1 MKRTFFIPFL
11 AALLGG
17 GIAVA
22 VVAAFGGLS
31 KSSTTVTTVQDAPA
45 APSNASQVSKGLTPH
60 EIYVRDAPG
69 VAYVT
74 STIVQKSESPFL
86 FGQETQRQ
94 GVATGSGIVIDGNGT
109 ILTNYHV
116 VENAIKVTVSF
127 EKGKAVEAQV
137 VGKDPS
143 NDLAV
148 LRISTDGLTL
158 HPLALGDSSA
168 AQVGDPVYA
177 IGNPFNLE
185 RTLTTGVVSA
195 LQREITAPTAS
206 RSTTCCRPTR
216 RSTPATRGAAA
227 RTRPGQVIGINSQIE
242 TGGGSGGSV
251 GIGFAVPI
259 NTAKSEIAQLEKG
272 GTVRGAYLGL
282 TSLTIDG
289 SLSALNLPVK
299 SGALVQSV
307 QKGTAAE
314 KAGIK
319 GGSVNTTTENGQ
331 VTVGGDII
339 VSSTARL
346 SQAPKNSPTTSP
358 PRNPATRSAS
368 GSSARSATASTKRR
382 PSARSS
388 AADPTP
394 FRTPARPKAE
404 HASRYRGH
412 RAPATVG
419 GMSTEPP
426 KIKICGITN
435 LPDAELSVELGAWT
449 LGMIF
454 YDGSPRRCSLE
465 QAQQI
470 VAAMRRR
477 VELCGV
483 FVNAPLE
490 EVVRV
495 GEELGLTMLQLHGD
509 EGPSFCEEARRRTG
523 ARIVKAAQVSG
534 AADVQDLERFH
545 VDFHLLDARA
555 RRRSRGR
562 GCAGGR
568 GRASTGSSPPP
579 VARRCR

>member
-1 MKRTFFIPFL
+1 MKRMFAIPFVS
-11 AALLGG
+11 ALLGG
-17 GIAVA
+17 GIVVA

-31 KSSTTVTTVQDAPA
+31 NSSTTVTTVQDAPA
-45 APSNASQVSKGLTPH
+45 APTNASQVSKGLTPH

-195 LQREITAPTAS
+195 LQREITAPNGFAINNVLQTDAPINPGNS
-206 RSTTCCRPTR
+206 GGPLLNS
-216 RSTPATRGAAA
+216 A
-227 RTRPGQVIGINSQIE
+227 GQVIGINSQIE
-242 TGGGSGGSV
+242 TGGSGGGSV

-259 NTAKSEIAQLEKG
+259 NTAKSEITQLEKG

-314 KAGIK
+314 KAGIH

-331 VTVGGDII
+331 VAVGGDII
-339 VSSTARL
+339 VSVDGKAVTSSEELANDIATKKPGDTVSIGLERAIGNGKYEKKTVSAKLGSR
-346 SQAPKNSPTTSP
+346 PNSVP
-358 PRNPATRSAS
+358 SAS
-368 GSSARSATASTKRR
+368 
-382 PSARSS
+382 
-388 AADPTP
+388 TP
-394 FRTPARPKAE
+394 
-404 HASRYRGH
+404 
-412 RAPATVG
+412 
-419 GMSTEPP
+419 
-426 KIKICGITN
+426 
-435 LPDAELSVELGAWT
+435 
-449 LGMIF
+449 
-454 YDGSPRRCSLE
+454 
-465 QAQQI
+465 
-470 VAAMRRR
+470 
-477 VELCGV
+477 
-483 FVNAPLE
+483 
-490 EVVRV
+490 
-495 GEELGLTMLQLHGD
+495 
-509 EGPSFCEEARRRTG
+509 EG
-523 ARIVKAAQVSG
+523 
-534 AADVQDLERFH
+534 
-545 VDFHLLDARA
+545 
-555 RRRSRGR
+555 
-562 GCAGGR
+562 
-568 GRASTGSSPPP
+568 
-579 VARRCR
+579 